1 VLPLVVRTEPAAMA
15 HVRRMAAIENRN
27 IPVLADAWDP

>member
-1 VLPLVVRTEPAAMA
+1 MA